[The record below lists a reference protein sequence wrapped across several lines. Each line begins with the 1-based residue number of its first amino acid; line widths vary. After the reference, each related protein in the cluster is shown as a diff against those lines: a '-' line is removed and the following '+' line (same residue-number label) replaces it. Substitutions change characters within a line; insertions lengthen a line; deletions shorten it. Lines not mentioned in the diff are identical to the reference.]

1 MLNKMSISKYI
12 SLEVVSASDSNGDSD
27 SDSDS
32 GGNPGGNSG
41 REAPDP
47 AA

>member
-27 SDSDS
+27 SDS

-47 AA
+47 AS

>member
-1 MLNKMSISKYI
+1 MLNKMSSKYI
-12 SLEVVSASDSNGDSD
+12 SLEVVSASDSNGD

>member
-12 SLEVVSASDSNGDSD
+12 SLEVVSASDRKGD

-32 GGNPGGNSG
+32 GGSRGGNGG

>member
-27 SDSDS
+27 C